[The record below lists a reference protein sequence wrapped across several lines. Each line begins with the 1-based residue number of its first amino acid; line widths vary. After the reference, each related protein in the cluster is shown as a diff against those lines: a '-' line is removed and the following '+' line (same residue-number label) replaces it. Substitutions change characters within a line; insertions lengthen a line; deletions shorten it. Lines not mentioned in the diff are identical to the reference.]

1 MKLGKII
8 GRGVNPN
15 MGTYVETIMAA
26 LSGIPSNELIVFLIS
41 MLPVLELRG
50 GLLAASWMGIDMWRA
65 VAACT
70 AGCFL
75 PVPFILLTIRWII
88 RQMKHVRLTEKIA
101 EKIEHH
107 AMEKSEQIGNYEFWG
122 LLIFVGVPLP
132 GTGAWTGA
140 LVGAVLGIRFWK
152 AMLAIFIGVLISAAM
167 MTGVAYGV
175 LELFF

>member
-1 MKLGKII
+1 MLLQVSRAAYYRWVSARKSA
-8 GRGVNPN
+8 R
-15 MGTYVETIMAA
+15 TVE
-26 LSGIPSNELIVFLIS
+26 NEV
-41 MLPVLELRG
+41 
-50 GLLAASWMGIDMWRA
+50 
-65 VAACT
+65 
-70 AGCFL
+70 
-75 PVPFILLTIRWII
+75 
-88 RQMKHVRLTEKIA
+88 IA